1 MIIRRFAIKSIFFAL
16 VFLPIL
22 FLNRD
27 WVENTISGKV
37 VSQLSIENDEF
48 KIPSEKNTIS
58 GKVVSVTD
66 GDTITVLDSSNTQHK
81 IRIYGV
87 DCPESHQDYGQ
98 KAKQFTSDLVF
109 GKTVEVKVMDT
120 DRYGRTVGI
129 VNIGSK
135 SLNAELII
143 NGMAWFYGQYCKTS
157 FCSQWNQYQEEAIS
171 RKIGLWSI
179 QNPIPPWEFRRGS
192 SKTAQSPTTNATQNA
207 GAYHGNSK
215 SMVFHSSKCKFYD
228 CKNCTAVFP
237 DRDMAIKTGFR
248 PCGECKP

>member
-1 MIIRRFAIKSIFFAL
+1 M

-22 FLNRD
+22 FLNQA
-27 WVENTISGKV
+27 WVE
-37 VSQLSIENDEF
+37 
-48 KIPSEKNTIS
+48 NTIS

-109 GKTVEVKVMDT
+109 GKTVEVKAMDT

-129 VNIGSK
+129 VIVDGK
-135 SLNAELII
+135 CLNEELVK
-143 NGMAWFYGQYCKTS
+143 NGMAWFYGQYCKAS
-157 FCSQWNQYQEEAIS
+157 FCSKWKQYQEEARS
-171 RKIGLWSI
+171 RKIGLWEME
-179 QNPIPPWEFRRGS
+179 NPIHPWEFRRKS
-192 SKTAQSPTTNATQNA
+192 TKTNTTQPTTTHPA

-215 SMVFHSSKCKFYD
+215 SMVFHSPKCKFYD
-228 CKNCTAVFP
+228 CKNCTTVFT
-237 DRDMAIKTGFR
+237 DRDQAIKLEFKS
-248 PCGECKP
+248 CGECKP

>member
-1 MIIRRFAIKSIFFAL
+1 MIIRRFVIKSIFFSL

-22 FLNRD
+22 FLNQACAR
-27 WVENTISGKV
+27 
-37 VSQLSIENDEF
+37 
-48 KIPSEKNTIS
+48 NTIS

-87 DCPESHQDYGQ
+87 DCPESHQGYGQ

-109 GKTVEVKVMDT
+109 GKTVEIKIMDT

-129 VNIGSK
+129 VNIDSK

-143 NGMAWFYGQYCKTS
+143 NGMAWFYGQYCKAS
-157 FCSQWNQYQEEAIS
+157 FCSQWNQYQEEARS
-171 RKIGLWSI
+171 RKIGLWSM
-179 QNPIPPWEFRRGS
+179 QNPIPPWEFRHGS
-192 SKTAQSPTTNATQNA
+192 SKTAPNPTTITQNA

>member
-1 MIIRRFAIKSIFFAL
+1 MIIRRFVIKYIFFAY

-22 FLNRD
+22 FLNQACA
-27 WVENTISGKV
+27 E
-37 VSQLSIENDEF
+37 
-48 KIPSEKNTIS
+48 NTIS

-109 GKTVEVKVMDT
+109 GKTVEIKIMDT

-129 VNIGSK
+129 VNIDSK
-135 SLNAELII
+135 SLNAELIT
-143 NGMAWFYGQYCKTS
+143 NGMAWFYGQYCKES
-157 FCSQWNQYQEEAIS
+157 FCPQWNQYQEEAKN
-171 RKIGLWSI
+171 RKIGLWSM

-192 SKTAQSPTTNATQNA
+192 SKMDPNPTTTTQNA

-215 SMVFHSSKCKFYD
+215 SMVFHSPKCKFYD

-237 DRDMAIKTGFR
+237 DRDMVIKTGFR

>member
-1 MIIRRFAIKSIFFAL
+1 MIIRRFVIKSIFFAL

-37 VSQLSIENDEF
+37 VS
-48 KIPSEKNTIS
+48 
-58 GKVVSVTD
+58 VTD
-66 GDTITVLDSSNTQHK
+66 GDTITVLDSSNTQHR

-129 VNIGSK
+129 VNVDGK
-135 SLNAELII
+135 CLNEELVK
-143 NGMAWFYGQYCKTS
+143 NGMAWFYGQYCKAS
-157 FCSQWNQYQEEAIS
+157 FCSQWKQYQEEARS
-171 RKIGLWSI
+171 RKIGLWEI
-179 QNPIPPWEFRRGS
+179 ENPIRPWEFRR
-192 SKTAQSPTTNATQNA
+192 KLV
-207 GAYHGNSK
+207 K
-215 SMVFHSSKCKFYD
+215 ID
-228 CKNCTAVFP
+228 
-237 DRDMAIKTGFR
+237 
-248 PCGECKP
+248 ECKP

>member
-1 MIIRRFAIKSIFFAL
+1 MIIRRFVIKYIFFAY

-22 FLNRD
+22 FLNQACA
-27 WVENTISGKV
+27 E
-37 VSQLSIENDEF
+37 
-48 KIPSEKNTIS
+48 NTIS

-66 GDTITVLDSSNTQHK
+66 GDTITVLDSSNSQHK
-81 IRIYGV
+81 IRIYGI
-87 DCPESHQDYGQ
+87 DCPESHQDFGQ

-109 GKTVEVKVMDT
+109 GKTVEAKVMDT

-143 NGMAWFYGQYCKTS
+143 NGMAWFYGQYCKIS
-157 FCSQWNQYQEEAIS
+157 FCSQWNQYQEEAMS

-192 SKTAQSPTTNATQNA
+192 SKMAPNPTTTTQNA

-215 SMVFHSSKCKFYD
+215 SMVFHSPKCKFYD

-237 DRDMAIKTGFR
+237 DRDMVIKTGFR

>member
-1 MIIRRFAIKSIFFAL
+1 MIIRRFVIKFIFFSL

-22 FLNRD
+22 FLNQACAR
-27 WVENTISGKV
+27 
-37 VSQLSIENDEF
+37 
-48 KIPSEKNTIS
+48 NTIS

-109 GKTVEVKVMDT
+109 GKTVEIKIMDT

-129 VNIGSK
+129 VNIDSK

-143 NGMAWFYGQYCKTS
+143 NGMAWFYGQYCKES
-157 FCSQWNQYQEEAIS
+157 FCPQWNQYQEEAKN
-171 RKIGLWSI
+171 RKIGLWSM
-179 QNPIPPWEFRRGS
+179 QNPIPPWEFRHGS
-192 SKTAQSPTTNATQNA
+192 SKMDPNPTTTTQNA

>member
-1 MIIRRFAIKSIFFAL
+1 MIIRRFVIKFIFFSL

-22 FLNRD
+22 FLNQACAR
-27 WVENTISGKV
+27 
-37 VSQLSIENDEF
+37 
-48 KIPSEKNTIS
+48 NTIS

-87 DCPESHQDYGQ
+87 DCPENHQDYGQ

-109 GKTVEVKVMDT
+109 GKTVEIKIMDT

-129 VNIGSK
+129 VNIDSK

-143 NGMAWFYGQYCKTS
+143 NGMAWFYGQYCKAS
-157 FCSQWNQYQEEAIS
+157 FCSQWNQYQEEARS
-171 RKIGLWSI
+171 RKIGLWSM
-179 QNPIPPWEFRRGS
+179 QNPIPPWEFRHGS
-192 SKTAQSPTTNATQNA
+192 SKTAPAPTTTTQNA
-207 GAYHGNSK
+207 EAYHGNNK
-215 SMVFHSSKCKFYD
+215 SMVFHSPRCKFYD

-248 PCGECKP
+248 PCGECKPWILLQSIKCWSYGGAE

>member
-1 MIIRRFAIKSIFFAL
+1 MIIRRFVIKSIFFAL
-16 VFLPIL
+16 VFLPVL
-22 FLNRD
+22 FLNQAFVR
-27 WVENTISGKV
+27 
-37 VSQLSIENDEF
+37 
-48 KIPSEKNTIS
+48 NTIS
-58 GKVVSVTD
+58 GKVVSVAD
-66 GDTITVLDSSNTQHK
+66 GDTITVLDSNNTQHK

-87 DCPESHQDYGQ
+87 DCPENHQDYGQ
-98 KAKQFTSDLVF
+98 KAKQFTSEMVF

-129 VNIGSK
+129 VNVDGK
-135 SLNAELII
+135 CLNEELVK
-143 NGMAWFYGQYCKTS
+143 NGMAWFYSQYCKPS
-157 FCSQWNQYQEEAIS
+157 FCSQWNQYQEEARS
-171 RKIGLWSI
+171 RKIGLWSM

-192 SKTAQSPTTNATQNA
+192 SKTAPAPTTTTQNA